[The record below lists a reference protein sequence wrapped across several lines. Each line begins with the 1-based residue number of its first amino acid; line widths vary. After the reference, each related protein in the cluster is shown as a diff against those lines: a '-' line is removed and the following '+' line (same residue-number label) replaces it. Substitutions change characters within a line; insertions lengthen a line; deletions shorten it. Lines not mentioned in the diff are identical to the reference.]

1 MATIP
6 REFVDRYADALEKLS
21 DEMKR
26 RLVKDLERIDW
37 TAPVAEIREALIPI
51 MQAYCGASAD
61 SAATLAAEFYDGMSE
76 QMTGINPRAVL
87 APDYSDNAVE
97 QFVRG
102 AVQSLVDN
110 GPSASSVVMNKM
122 ASRVGYEVK
131 HAAGNTVIRNGV
143 RDSRRVRFAR
153 VPRGSKS
160 YPHGCPFCQMLASRG
175 FAYRTAATAGE
186 MNHYHDNCQCMV
198 VPGFGANP
206 KVEGYD
212 PEEYLDRWQ
221 HPEKY
226 KDEASTQNDKT
237 AQSAPTFKP
246 LIGREFSGAADIQE
260 ATERAKQFVDLSAYK
275 SKIDLRG
282 MNIDA
287 ANSLLKPLEAV
298 FDAYDIDPLRS
309 IQRMNKR
316 SAQFKNTSA
325 EAAYQ
330 WMIGDLFYNSDYVK
344 TAKAMAAHRAEGKKL
359 VDDVL
364 SMDIEAY
371 IRKNAGNTRKVRYA
385 EALRDTGRPL
395 VALSY
400 DAEYEELVY
409 AHELGHMLDDR
420 VFRKIKS
427 FDRQASFEQYS
438 ARLSAYATADVK
450 EYMAESFCA
459 FYAGEIDN
467 LDPDL
472 ARLFTEAMK

>member
-26 RLVKDLERIDW
+26 RLVKDLERVDW
-37 TAPVAEIREALIPI
+37 TAPVAEIREALTPI

-61 SAATLAAEFYDGMSE
+61 SAATLAAEFYNGMSE
-76 QMTGINPRAVL
+76 QMTGVNPRAVL
-87 APDYSDNAVE
+87 APGYSDNAVE

-102 AVQSLVDN
+102 AIQPLVDN

-226 KDEASTQNDKT
+226 ADEGAEPQMSDDAIRYIDVADGLRKQFEKRE
-237 AQSAPTFKP
+237 SAA
-246 LIGREFSGAADIQE
+246 LRRM
-260 ATERAKQFVDLSAYK
+260 ERAYEFDSEALSGTGETT
-275 SKIDLRG
+275 SKITAFYQGADVTYFQAKRFEAQEIALREAIDSMPTG
-282 MNIDA
+282 DNAFFTDVMVDA
-287 ANSLLKPLEAV
+287 A
-298 FDAYDIDPLRS
+298 
-309 IQRMNKR
+309 KR
-316 SAQFKNTSA
+316 FASSTVTLPS
-325 EAAYQ
+325 E
-330 WMIGDLFYNSDYVK
+330 I
-344 TAKAMAAHRAEGKKL
+344 
-359 VDDVL
+359 
-364 SMDIEAY
+364 
-371 IRKNAGNTRKVRYA
+371 
-385 EALRDTGRPL
+385 TGRSTALTPR
-395 VALSY
+395 VADMRSY
-400 DAEYEELVY
+400 FDKDGNPINFNARDGGYSSW
-409 AHELGHMLDDR
+409 
-420 VFRKIKS
+420 KS
-427 FDRQASFEQYS
+427 SWGKAF
-438 ARLSAYATADVK
+438 ADK
-450 EYMAESFCA
+450 EKKRRS
-459 FYAGEIDN
+459 
-467 LDPDL
+467 
-472 ARLFTEAMK
+472 RS

>member
-76 QMTGINPRAVL
+76 QMTGVNPRAVL

-226 KDEASTQNDKT
+226 KDEGAESQMSDDAIRYTDVADSLRK
-237 AQSAPTFKP
+237 QSEK
-246 LIGREFSGAADIQE
+246 RESAALRRM
-260 ATERAKQFVDLSAYK
+260 ERAYEFDSKALSGTGETT
-275 SKIDLRG
+275 SKITAFYQGADVTYFQAKRFEAQEIALREAIDSTPTG
-282 MNIDA
+282 DNAFFTDVMVDA
-287 ANSLLKPLEAV
+287 A
-298 FDAYDIDPLRS
+298 
-309 IQRMNKR
+309 KR
-316 SAQFKNTSA
+316 FASSTVTLPP
-325 EAAYQ
+325 E
-330 WMIGDLFYNSDYVK
+330 I
-344 TAKAMAAHRAEGKKL
+344 
-359 VDDVL
+359 
-364 SMDIEAY
+364 
-371 IRKNAGNTRKVRYA
+371 
-385 EALRDTGRPL
+385 TGRSTALTPR
-395 VALSY
+395 VADMRSY
-400 DAEYEELVY
+400 FDKDGNPINFNARDGGYSSW
-409 AHELGHMLDDR
+409 
-420 VFRKIKS
+420 KS
-427 FDRQASFEQYS
+427 SWGKAF
-438 ARLSAYATADVK
+438 ADK
-450 EYMAESFCA
+450 EKKRRS
-459 FYAGEIDN
+459 
-467 LDPDL
+467 
-472 ARLFTEAMK
+472 RS